1 MGLADLQKAIKGRED
16 YLAGNKGSG
25 GGGGGNF
32 TYTKRIQF
40 RENQTKRVRFN
51 GPITEPIIL
60 RFHSFNDD
68 FNPIICALQFEEPD
82 QTPRVSDDGT
92 YKGQFVEL
100 MRAPHEGCVFC
111 FQHSAVK
118 DKRIGFGRRAVY
130 SVVDE
135 EMYHA
140 VPNDAGRVDK
150 DGNLYINDELCPN
163 NGRCPYCRSTD
174 PQLSALFYGGQKKWE
189 MPMKSAMA
197 LMGQINVIQQY
208 CSCCWPE
215 GAAVGVGIVQTQQY
229 NCTNEACQAIVEIE
243 EYDPT
248 VQIYHQCKF
257 CEQTMIP
264 LETAG
269 CSNGCEGARRTTMW
283 DGDWSVTRTGA
294 STLTAYSFHFLG
306 VSQPQDWVLDLEV
319 PDLSAEE
326 KPMNAKKMAEKLGI
340 PNPFEKGR
348 QQVPG
353 HSGPNAAQRRPVSAG
368 PAPALTGRQPQQQ
381 AQARPA
387 PQVQRAA
394 PPVAPQRQAP
404 APVARPQV
412 QPPQRPAAQV
422 MVNQPQNRAWAPNPM
437 AAPQAAVRA
446 VVPATPRIALAPAP
460 KPVAAPAPMVRPPVQ
475 RNAIGAPV
483 GRPQPQRESV
493 PYGGGDDDST
503 SLLPS
508 TPAPRVQMGNG
519 RPQIAVTGVRPQ
531 APGGGTQRAAIAQSK
546 FGPGK
551 DDDISL

>member
-1 MGLADLQKAIKGRED
+1 MGIADLQRAIKGRED

-40 RENQTKRVRFN
+40 REGQTKRVRFN

-60 RFHSFNDD
+60 RFHSFNDE
-68 FNPIICALQFEEPD
+68 FNPLICALQFEVLD
-82 QTPRVSDDGT
+82 QNPKVSDDGT
-92 YKGQFVEL
+92 YKGQFALL
-100 MRAPHEGCVFC
+100 MTHPHDGCVFC

-140 VPNDAGRVDK
+140 VPNEAGRVDRE
-150 DGNLYINDELCPN
+150 GNLYVNDELCPN

-174 PQLSALFYGGQKKWE
+174 PQLAQVFYGGQRKWE

-208 CSCCWPE
+208 CACCWPK

-229 NCTNEACQAIVEIE
+229 NCTEETCQAEVPIE

-248 VQIYHQCKF
+248 VSLFHHCKF

-264 LETAG
+264 LETASCSRG
-269 CSNGCEGARRTTMW
+269 CPEARRTTMW
-283 DGDWSVTRTGA
+283 DGDWSVTRTGN
-294 STLTAYSFHFLG
+294 STMTSYSFHFLG
-306 VSQPQDWVLDLEV
+306 VSEPEEWVLNLEI

-340 PNPFEKGR
+340 PNPFERGR

-353 HSGPNAAQRRPVSAG
+353 HSGPTAAQRRPVTAG
-368 PAPALTGRQPQQQ
+368 PAPALTGRQPQP
-381 AQARPA
+381 QARPAPA
-387 PQVQRAA
+387 PQVQRPVAA
-394 PPVAPQRQAP
+394 VRPQVAPQQQVVVNQQPNRSWAPPSPVARAMMAPVTPRVAP
-404 APVARPQV
+404 APAPRP
-412 QPPQRPAAQV
+412 
-422 MVNQPQNRAWAPNPM
+422 MV
-437 AAPQAAVRA
+437 
-446 VVPATPRIALAPAP
+446 
-460 KPVAAPAPMVRPPVQ
+460 APAPMVRAP
-475 RNAIGAPV
+475 APV

-493 PYGGGDDDST
+493 PYGEDDST

-508 TPAPRVQMGNG
+508 TPRVAAPPTI
-519 RPQIAVTGVRPQ
+519 RPQIAVRPQ
-531 APGGGTQRAAIAQSK
+531 VSGGGTQRAAIVRSS

-551 DDDISL
+551 DDDIPF